1 MANTMDSLSEKLQAE
16 VSHESVKM
24 KSTQNTLSDSLKKS
38 EDLRQKVT
46 ALMHKNAYSLQYS
59 VGTQLAEELESSNDD
74 IGSLEVKI
82 QQTVD
87 SLEHEVEAVRQSSR
101 RAEEEAAKATANARE
116 LGTLNAALVSWYT
129 HLPGKH
135 HRYHCLFCA
144 HHRRSK
150 FQS

>member
-1 MANTMDSLSEKLQAE
+1 M
-16 VSHESVKM
+16 H
-24 KSTQNTLSDSLKKS
+24 TLY
-38 EDLRQKVT
+38 
-46 ALMHKNAYSLQYS
+46 NYS

-101 RAEEEAAKATANARE
+101 RAEVEAAKATANARE

-129 HLPGKH
+129 HLTWQASSLSLSLL
-135 HRYHCLFCA
+135 YT
-144 HHRRSK
+144 S
-150 FQS
+150 